1 MKMSRIPLIFLFLL
15 LLPLWGCQALL
26 PSTKVTVIS
35 QWQDFDKAKDTYE
48 RIVSGK
54 TTIADLRHLGFN
66 PFTDSNVRIIT
77 ATDVANIFMSNPSI
91 RIDDLDP
98 GVQLCIRN
106 KVRCSGYQIAPSII
120 EAHRVGNFWLD
131 LFTFRRHTVNTG
143 WEFRGLIIIVDNT
156 VTYKDPPGGRP
167 IIRTEQID
175 VKPLGP
181 FQEFGTMLVTGAQT
195 LIR

>member
-1 MKMSRIPLIFLFLL
+1 MLLLFLL
-15 LLPLWGCQALL
+15 WLPLWGCQALL

-35 QWQDFDKAKDTYE
+35 QWQDFDKARDTYE
-48 RIVSGK
+48 HIVPGK
-54 TTIADLRHLGFN
+54 TTIADLKNLGFN
-66 PFTDSNVRIIT
+66 PFTDSNVKIIT
-77 ATDVANIFMSNPSI
+77 ATDVANIFMPNPSI

-98 GVQLCIRN
+98 GIQLCIRSR
-106 KVRCSGYQIAPSII
+106 VRCSGYQIVPSIT
-120 EAHRVGNFWLD
+120 ESHRVGNFWLD

-143 WEFRGLIIIVDNT
+143 WEFRGLITMVDDT

-167 IIRTEQID
+167 IIWTEQVE

-181 FQEFGTMLVTGAQT
+181 LQEFGTMLVTGAQA